1 MRTLL
6 TQSGARAGI
15 MSPVES
21 RRRKALAPEGKGSGM
36 ALQMVR
42 LSEVCR
48 AAKEGQCELTVAERM
63 ARKGPF
69 SYYAD
74 NCQSFDIDDWLVEA
88 QGAVLVPAYGQVV
101 SSLGYVMARKEE
113 GRFSF
118 GRAVHALVPFDPA
131 DTDYIYQVITHSPQV
146 AHQVSGTPQL
156 RQISEVALLASR
168 IPWPC
173 RATRDSFVAMVDD
186 DEAESRRLAALPAQL
201 MAEGDEAFARIVAAS
216 APGETVALEGL
227 VGWREGTGVP
237 YQARGADKPVRVEG
251 TRSNLG
257 RCDEVLAAGPAVL
270 VGAQGSAMV
279 ARYIPEE
286 SHPLADVLYACQGD
300 AQVDLGVLFFALR
313 AAGLHEGVAR
323 GQGVTREAFAQLRVC
338 VGTPEAQAAFAPVAA
353 GVFERL
359 LACERDAHKLER
371 DHAARLAE
379 FFGRG
384 SVWGNGSCEGCESAV
399 GDLPEPPA
407 APAETPAPSA
417 NAAALERL
425 AALGPLQPLAAEG
438 IRLLAD
444 PADVAWELAPLAVV
458 RACAT
463 PSQWAYVAASAGP
476 YAAPAYANLVAA
488 LDAVMGELAESNDLL
503 SFLPQLSYATSLLS
517 LETLAGWV
525 GALSEVSPDDTT
537 GGLVRAALQLDA
549 SLEVLPQA
557 VRGVFETA
565 VRACARSLGDALE
578 CAYVPCSGG
587 EGVPDQFAR
596 EFPQVTLRTQVQEF
610 SHILADMLVR
620 AAQLK
625 DGAQESGGMGAAPGS
640 ALAHDEFPDWKA
652 QLVCAV
658 LPEEEGP
665 WHEGVVDAGD
675 PRWSAL
681 GVPPRNKAV
690 FAWIQ
695 QALFHLDE
703 GGLCA
708 LLVPNGALHSQA
720 GSELALRTRLAAQ
733 GRVSAVVSLPA
744 RIFPNARPAMSL
756 LVLGDARE
764 GRRTL
769 MVDALDCAVAAQGSC
784 PREVPT
790 QVAERVEAALRAWI
804 AGEDVP
810 DEQGFCR
817 TVSATDIEAAGQVL
831 TPWTFV
837 G

>member
-1 MRTLL
+1 
-6 TQSGARAGI
+6 
-15 MSPVES
+15 
-21 RRRKALAPEGKGSGM
+21 M

-48 AAKEGQCELTVAERM
+48 VAKEGQCELTVAERM

-74 NCQSFDIDDWLVEA
+74 NCQQFGIDDWLVDA
-88 QGAVLVPAYGQVV
+88 AGAVIVPAYGQVV
-101 SSLGYVMARKEE
+101 SNLGYVMARKEQ

-118 GRAVHALVPFDPA
+118 GRSVHALVPYDPA

-156 RQISEVALLASR
+156 RQISEVGLLGSR

-173 RATRDSFVAMVDD
+173 RATRDSFVAMVED

-201 MAEGDEAFARIVAAS
+201 LAEGDEAFARIVGACAA
-216 APGETVALEGL
+216 GERVALEGL
-227 VGWREGTGVP
+227 VAWREGTAVP

-251 TRSNLG
+251 VRGGLG
-257 RCDEVLAAGPAVL
+257 RCDEALAEGPAVL

-279 ARYIPEE
+279 ARYIPEP
-286 SHPLADVLYACQGD
+286 SHPLAEVLYACAPD
-300 AQVDLGVLFFALR
+300 SQVDLGVLFFALR

-323 GQGVTREAFAQLRVC
+323 GQGVSREAFGQLQVC
-338 VGTPEAQAAFAPVAA
+338 LGTPEAQTEFAPVAA
-353 GVFERL
+353 GLFERL
-359 LACERDAHKLER
+359 LACESDAAKLER

-399 GDLPEPPA
+399 GDLPTPVEPA
-407 APAETPAPSA
+407 APAAPAP

-425 AALGPLQPLAAEG
+425 EALGPLQPLAAEG
-438 IRLLAD
+438 IRLLGDA
-444 PADVAWELAPLAVV
+444 ADVAWELAPLVVV
-458 RACAT
+458 RACAA

-517 LETLAGWV
+517 PETLAGWV
-525 GALSEVSPDDTT
+525 GRLSDIEAADIT
-537 GGLVRAALQLDA
+537 GDLVRAALRLDP
-549 SLEVLPQA
+549 SLEVLPHAVQGIFDAA
-557 VRGVFETA
+557 VRG
-565 VRACARSLGDALE
+565 CAQGLGDALE
-578 CAYVPCSGG
+578 CAYVPCSRG
-587 EGVPDQFAR
+587 EGVPDLFGR
-596 EFPQVTLRTQVQEF
+596 ELPQVTLRTQVQEF

-625 DGAQESGGMGAAPGS
+625 DRAQECGGMGAAPGS
-640 ALAHDEFPDWKA
+640 ALAHDAFPDWKA

-665 WHEGVVDAGD
+665 WHEGVVQASD
-675 PRWSAL
+675 PRWSSL

-703 GGLCA
+703 GGRCV
-708 LLVPNGALHSQA
+708 LLVPNSALHSQA
-720 GSELALRTRLAAQ
+720 GSERDLRTQLAAQ

-744 RIFPNARPAMSL
+744 RVFPNARPAMSL
-756 LVLGDARE
+756 LVLGQPRE

-769 MVDALDCAVAAQGSC
+769 MVDVLGSAQPATGSC
-784 PREVPT
+784 PREIPA
-790 QVAERVEAALRAWI
+790 QVAERVQAVLAAWLSGA
-804 AGEDVP
+804 DVP

-817 TVSATDIEAAGQVL
+817 TVGAADIEAAGQVL